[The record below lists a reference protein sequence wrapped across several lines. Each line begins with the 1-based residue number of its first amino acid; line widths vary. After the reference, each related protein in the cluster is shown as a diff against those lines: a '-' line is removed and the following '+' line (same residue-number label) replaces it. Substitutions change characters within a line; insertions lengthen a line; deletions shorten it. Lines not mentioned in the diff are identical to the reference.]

1 MSVISELAKLK
12 ESCVKGHHVYRADF
26 VDGAMFT
33 CEREPTNSHSEWAIV
48 VKKPESA
55 EVVGYVPDD
64 LAGILSPLLTSG
76 KIHSIRCEGT
86 GRSRAAEEGVW
97 VQGGGIV
104 NPCMYILHG
113 RKMDRPYVRG
123 ELKKSARKK
132 RSREAE
138 TDVVQ
143 AKRSARQ

>member
-1 MSVISELAKLK
+1 MHECSYIKTVSNH
-12 ESCVKGHHVYRADF
+12 CQ
-26 VDGAMFT
+26 
-33 CEREPTNSHSEWAIV
+33 CQ
-48 VKKPESA
+48 
-55 EVVGYVPDD
+55 
-64 LAGILSPLLTSG
+64 
-76 KIHSIRCEGT
+76 
-86 GRSRAAEEGVW
+86 SRAAEEEVW

-104 NPCMYILHG
+104 IPCMYILHG